1 MAHLYGTYFFDHMWH
16 LGYAYSVHEYK
27 HARTRTHTHTCA
39 YRFFGFTQEFGTRPG
54 PLVGLAT
61 VLENREVQI
70 GRRMGAGLAEFAFN
84 PMRSSWRRLVL
95 QGGKDVMNTLVAL

>member
-1 MAHLYGTYFFDHMWH
+1 MISL
-16 LGYAYSVHEYK
+16 SVCLFSLV
-27 HARTRTHTHTCA
+27 RTHTDTCE

-61 VLENREVQI
+61 VLENREMQI